1 MKALVIAEHADAA
14 TALAAG
20 ARNLADEVAV
30 AIVGPEEVPA
40 NIADA
45 AYGIAVPEGAVA
57 DDANETLAQLL
68 EGVELVIA
76 EPTRHIKSVTGK
88 LAASGARVSSPT

>member
-30 AIVGPEEVPA
+30 AIVGPE
-40 NIADA
+40 
-45 AYGIAVPEGAVA
+45 
-57 DDANETLAQLL
+57 
-68 EGVELVIA
+68 
-76 EPTRHIKSVTGK
+76 
-88 LAASGARVSSPT
+88 